1 MRIHPLLLVA
11 LALSCGQRTQK
22 NYVGTPAVELVQE
35 ELTDSHVQFRVNS
48 LNCDAVFVCC
58 RRGGDKPTADQIA
71 EAGVQAGSTV
81 SFDRLLPSTDYTAY
95 AVGRRGTE
103 EWGEIASVHFRTE
116 ASYPELRP
124 WEAARSGVPSFSD
137 LTLVS
142 SAQHRPN
149 PPKWTEERFGSHVT
163 WTDAENKEDWL
174 FEAFLCLEV
183 IDAKRG
189 LTYSIGNSHHSA
201 TKESWTD
208 LLDYWLA
215 PGGALATLDKTVEK
229 AAGRIGMPPAPR
241 YVVLVVPDP
250 IMFEHFADKNSSTTY
265 WGELD
270 GSRLDFAKVEDQIA
284 ACTWYCNEARRRF
297 ETLAPKHLELAG
309 FYILSEELP
318 YAGGGAT
325 EGYNAQYKRW
335 ETIVPALTAHL
346 HKCREGLYWIPYHLA
361 PGYKKWKEWG
371 IDMAFM
377 QPNYYWDYKND
388 QADHPFARTTDAMRT
403 YGMGMETEFEYSLV
417 TAVMKQPGMMGPDGE
432 GRMIYTL
439 ADVPG
444 LKDQFR
450 EYMTRFRDGGFYGK
464 VPLAIY
470 TGTDAMHQLASSTE
484 PDDVQLYREFC
495 AFITGS
501 PLRRK

>member
-1 MRIHPLLLVA
+1 MRAHPLILVV
-11 LALSCGQRTQK
+11 LALSCGQRAQK
-22 NYVGTPAVELVQE
+22 TYTGHPAVELVQE
-35 ELTDSHVQFRVNS
+35 ELTDSHVQFKVNS
-48 LNCDAVFVCC
+48 LNCDAVYVCC
-58 RRGGDKPTADQIA
+58 RQGDEKPSVEAIVA
-71 EAGVQAGSTV
+71 EGVEAGTTV
-81 SFDRLLPSTDYTAY
+81 TFTRLLPSTDYTAY
-95 AVGRRGTE
+95 SAGRRGKD
-103 EWGEIASVHFRTE
+103 EWGDISSLHFRTE
-116 ASYPELRP
+116 VSYPELFA
-124 WEAARSGVPSFSD
+124 WEESRTGVPSFAD

-142 SAQHRPN
+142 SAQHKSN
-149 PPKWTEERFGSHVT
+149 PPKWTEERFRSHVT
-163 WTDAENKEDWL
+163 WTDAENRENWL

-183 IDAKRG
+183 YDAKRD
-189 LTYSIGNSHHSA
+189 LTYSIGNTHPSA

-215 PGGALATLDKTVEK
+215 PDGALATLDQTVSQ
-229 AAGRIGMPPAPR
+229 AASRLGTPPGPR
-241 YVVLVVPDP
+241 YVVLVMPDP
-250 IMFEHFADKNSSTTY
+250 ILFENFADKTSSTTY

-297 ETLAPKHLELAG
+297 EVLAPRNLGLSG

-335 ETIVPALTAHL
+335 ETIVPALATHL

-377 QPNYYWDYKND
+377 QPNYYWDYHND
-388 QADHPFARTTDAMRT
+388 NANHPFVRTTDAMRA
-403 YGMGMETEFEYSLV
+403 YGMGMETEFEYSIV
-417 TAVMKQPGMMGPDGE
+417 TAVMKEPGMMGPDGE
-432 GRMIYTL
+432 GRMIYTID
-439 ADVPG
+439 DVPG

-450 EYMTRFRDGGFYGK
+450 EYMTRFKDGGFYGK

-470 TGTDAMHQLASSTE
+470 TGTDAMHQLATSTE
-484 PDDVQLYREFC
+484 PDDVELYREFC
-495 AFITGS
+495 TFVTGS
-501 PLRRK
+501 PLRNR